1 MQIPNILAMK
11 DRRFLSIA
19 VEKIIVPNPRLR
31 DEEQFQMN
39 VNSMKNNGMLM
50 PIRVNDKF
58 LDETSFYELIC
69 GEGRLIAHQRLK
81 WPEIEAEVVT
91 CTRKEAYLQSL
102 IENLA
107 RSRPGT
113 MQFAREVK
121 RLHDEGWN
129 YDQISGVCLQGAEYV
144 RQYVTLVEK
153 GEERLIQGVEQ
164 GVFPIS
170 FALHVAQ
177 TDNTNVQNVL
187 MDAFDQGIVN
197 CQNFARARR
206 IIGARL
212 ERASPANGDGKK
224 SHLNLTVTTLKRDIS
239 DLTKSNDSFVREAK
253 SKENRFL
260 TLLTA
265 INSLWQDAAFVK
277 IVTDAQIGNRPE
289 LLGNFHYD
297 IHNN

>member
-1 MQIPNILAMK
+1 MNTSGISLMKERCYRTIPIEQIKVIN
-11 DRRFLSIA
+11 S
-19 VEKIIVPNPRLR
+19 RLR
-31 DEEQFQMN
+31 EEDQFQMN
-39 VNSMKNNGMLM
+39 VQSIDSNGMLM

-58 LDETSFYELIC
+58 LEKTGFYELIC
-69 GEGRLIAHQRLK
+69 GEGRLIAHQRLGK
-81 WPEIEAEVVT
+81 SEIKAEVIT

-113 MQFAREVK
+113 MEFARELK
-121 RLHDEGWN
+121 QLHDEGWN
-129 YDQISGVCLQGAEYV
+129 YPRIGKLCCRSPEYV
-144 RQYVTLVEK
+144 KQYIGLVK
-153 GEERLIQGVEQ
+153 QGEDRLIQGVEQ

-170 FALHVAQ
+170 FAMLVAQ
-177 TDNTNVQNVL
+177 SENGAIQNVL

-212 ERASPANGDGKK
+212 ERVSQANGEGKK
-224 SHLNLTVTTLKRDIS
+224 NRAGLTVTALKKDIA
-239 DLTKSNDSFVREAK
+239 DLTQAKDSFVREAE

-265 INSLWQDAAFVK
+265 INSLWCDDAFVRL
-277 IVTDAQIGNRPE
+277 VTEEQVKDRPE
-289 LLGNFHYD
+289 LVGNLSYEA
-297 IHNN
+297 